1 MPAPS
6 PYRAL
11 QTTGLAGSH
20 DLLHDITG
28 INSKKNPNIGN
39 LAQDVLCAISEE
51 KKINQDIYNCKGIIT
66 SNIGQ
71 IIETIINERPEL

>member
-20 DLLHDITG
+20 DYALL
-28 INSKKNPNIGN
+28 
-39 LAQDVLCAISEE
+39 
-51 KKINQDIYNCKGIIT
+51 KILSFEY
-66 SNIGQ
+66 
-71 IIETIINERPEL
+71 

>member
-20 DLLHDITG
+20 DF
-28 INSKKNPNIGN
+28 KY
-39 LAQDVLCAISEE
+39 V
-51 KKINQDIYNCKGIIT
+51 
-66 SNIGQ
+66 SNIALKAF
-71 IIETIINERPEL
+71 E

>member
-20 DLLHDITG
+20 DCFGLKLRYEFRRT
-28 INSKKNPNIGN
+28 
-39 LAQDVLCAISEE
+39 
-51 KKINQDIYNCKGIIT
+51 KINRQEDEYM
-66 SNIGQ
+66 
-71 IIETIINERPEL
+71 

>member
-20 DLLHDITG
+20 DYEHTIK
-28 INSKKNPNIGN
+28 NSYKKWTLRTKSG
-39 LAQDVLCAISEE
+39 DG
-51 KKINQDIYNCKGIIT
+51 KGKCKFK
-66 SNIGQ
+66 
-71 IIETIINERPEL
+71 RY

>member
-20 DLLHDITG
+20 DYVVDTG
-28 INSKKNPNIGN
+28 FDNPNKNATNVALVNILSQLSN
-39 LAQDVLCAISEE
+39 SVLDSL
-51 KKINQDIYNCKGIIT
+51 DSFFLT
-66 SNIGQ
+66 
-71 IIETIINERPEL
+71 